1 MYLDISPLFYFIM
14 FCIHSEPVTM
24 VTEAERKPSE
34 ADLYEFQSED
44 EDGHKMQP
52 GKISYI
58 YWLT

>member
-1 MYLDISPLFYFIM
+1 
-14 FCIHSEPVTM
+14 M

-52 GKISYI
+52 GKIPYI
-58 YWLT
+58 YWSTYMDQHASFWNMNI